1 MRRNI
6 LYALLATLMLPLQA
20 AEMRYNL
27 PKGVTQISHDVYAL
41 HMTIFFICCLIGC
54 LVFGVM
60 FYSMYRHRKSRGAIP
75 SQFHEN
81 VKAEVTW
88 TIIPFIILALMAIPA
103 TKTLVAMENTDES
116 ELTILVTGSQWKW
129 HYEYFEQDV
138 AYFSL
143 LATSQEA
150 IHNQQDKGEHYLLEV
165 DKPLI
170 LPTHRKVRFLFT
182 SDDVIHSWWMPE
194 FSIKKDVLPGFINES
209 WVNIEQAGVY
219 RGQCTELCGKDHAF
233 MPIVVKAIDGGEFD
247 DWLAEQKEMAYEA
260 KEDAARESRQELS
273 MTELM
278 QLGEAV
284 YVQRCAACHQVN
296 GLGLQ
301 GIFPA
306 LKDSDIVKNDI
317 AAHIDIVV
325 NGVAGTAMQSFKGQL
340 SNKEIAAVVT
350 YERNAWGNATQ
361 DIIQPADIA
370 SAKAE

>member
-1 MRRNI
+1 
-6 LYALLATLMLPLQA
+6 MLPLQA
-20 AEMRYNL
+20 VEMRYNL

-60 FYSMYRHRKSRGAIP
+60 FYSMYKHRKSRGAIP

-103 TKTLVAMENTDES
+103 TKTLVAMENTHES

-143 LATSQEA
+143 LSTPQEA
-150 IHNQQDKGEHYLLEV
+150 IHNQQDKGEYYLLEV

-209 WVNIEQAGVY
+209 WVNIERAGVY

-247 DWLAEQKEMAYEA
+247 NWLAEQKEMAYEA
-260 KEDAARESRQELS
+260 KEDAALESRQELS

-340 SNKEIAAVVT
+340 SNKEMAAVIT

>member
-6 LYALLATLMLPLQA
+6 LYALLTTFMLPLQA
-20 AEMRYNL
+20 VEMRYNL

-60 FYSMYRHRKSRGAIP
+60 FYSMYKHRKSRGAIP

-103 TKTLVAMENTDES
+103 TKTLVAMENTHES

-143 LATSQEA
+143 LSTPQEA
-150 IHNQQDKGEHYLLEV
+150 IHNQQDKGEYYLLEV

-209 WVNIEQAGVY
+209 WVNIERAGVY

-247 DWLAEQKEMAYEA
+247 NWLAEQKEMAYEA
-260 KEDAARESRQELS
+260 KEDAALESRQELS

-340 SNKEIAAVVT
+340 SNKEMAAVIT

>member
-1 MRRNI
+1 M
-6 LYALLATLMLPLQA
+6 
-20 AEMRYNL
+20 
-27 PKGVTQISHDVYAL
+27 
-41 HMTIFFICCLIGC
+41 
-54 LVFGVM
+54 
-60 FYSMYRHRKSRGAIP
+60 
-75 SQFHEN
+75 
-81 VKAEVTW
+81 
-88 TIIPFIILALMAIPA
+88 
-103 TKTLVAMENTDES
+103 
-116 ELTILVTGSQWKW
+116 
-129 HYEYFEQDV
+129 
-138 AYFSL
+138 